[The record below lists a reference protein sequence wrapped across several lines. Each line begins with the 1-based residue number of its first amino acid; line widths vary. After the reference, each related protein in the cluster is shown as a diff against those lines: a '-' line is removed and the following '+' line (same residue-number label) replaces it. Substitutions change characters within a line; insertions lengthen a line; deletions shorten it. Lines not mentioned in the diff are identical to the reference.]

1 MSFRERSE
9 GAAQAVLSALAASAT
24 EEQTKEITAIIEK
37 AVIDAVAEANQRC
50 AQVATTCCSAD
61 QDLAHKISNEIHR
74 AHKALIANLSSLR

>member
-50 AQVATTCCSAD
+50 AQVATSCCSATAIVARPVGERSTD
-61 QDLAHKISNEIHR
+61 RYLPHR
-74 AHKALIANLSSLR
+74 